1 MVGENGLR
9 ETRDLALAA
18 YWKMRGLVIVRATRR
33 GKEFEFL
40 FHDPDGRADELAMEF
55 ANSEAQRFD
64 NEVRAIKKLCQL
76 DGGR

>member
-1 MVGENGLR
+1 MAGENGLR

-40 FHDPDGRADELAMEF
+40 FRDEKGLGDQLAVEF
-55 ANSEAQRFD
+55 ANSEAQKFD
-64 NEVRAIKKLCQL
+64 SEVRALKKLCQL

>member
-1 MVGENGLR
+1 MAGENGLR

-33 GKEFEFL
+33 GKDFEFL
-40 FHDPDGRADELAMEF
+40 LRDPEGHADALAVEF
-55 ANSEAQRFD
+55 ANSEAQKFD
-64 NEVRAIKKLCQL
+64 SEVRALKKLCLL